1 MTLFKLDVDSFCE
14 IEGPDDKVI
23 MSVAI
28 FSLSGSKYHGV
39 VKGHTGELIEADNA
53 MKLTV
58 NRKFYSFMSQE
69 ECEDMLFN
77 NEDCNYVTIE

>member
-1 MTLFKLDVDSFCE
+1 MTLFKLDVGSFCE

-39 VKGHTGELIEADNA
+39 VKGQTGELIEADNA
-53 MKLTV
+53 MKLTI
-58 NRKFYSFMSQE
+58 N
-69 ECEDMLFN
+69 
-77 NEDCNYVTIE
+77 